1 MAAHSG
7 RITKRKIF
15 AFSASGLANSFC
27 LGLFGGQIT
36 KWKQSKMNSEST
48 NSGDG
53 ELPTAELR
61 QHGNQQWWTEN
72 TMSYDWKEKVDAP
85 RYSKAWF
92 DEIDS
97 KFYHGAR
104 LFLDVPNPFAVLMD
118 IETLPG
124 KRVLEIGCGMG
135 MHTELM
141 LRAGAKLT
149 SIDISPTSIMA
160 TTKRLELKGLS
171 GDIRQMDAEH
181 LDFANGEFD
190 LVWSWG
196 VIHHSARTG
205 QVLKQIDRV
214 LQPGGTAKIM
224 VYALDGMS
232 AYITM
237 MRRYAL
243 GFWAGRQIDDLLW
256 KDADGFT
263 ARFYTKDNWSDLL
276 GIFFEDIET
285 RLFGQDADAVPLPRQ
300 LRRPALKLYSKERL
314 MRLAEKRGSMLYSV
328 GRKPA

>member
-1 MAAHSG
+1 
-7 RITKRKIF
+7 
-15 AFSASGLANSFC
+15 
-27 LGLFGGQIT
+27 
-36 KWKQSKMNSEST
+36 MNSESAK
-48 NSGDG
+48 SGDSQ
-53 ELPTAELR
+53 LPATEAR

-72 TMSYDWKEKVDAP
+72 TMSYDWKKKADSP

-104 LFLDVPNPFAVLMD
+104 LFLDVANPFAALMNID
-118 IETLPG
+118 QLAG

-135 MHTELM
+135 MHSELM

-160 TTKRLELKGLS
+160 TNKRLELKQLS
-171 GDIRQMDAEH
+171 GDVRQMDAEH

-214 LQPGGTAKIM
+214 LKPGGKAKIM

-243 GFWAGRQIDDLLW
+243 GFWTGKQIDDLLW

-276 GIFFEDIET
+276 GIFFEDIEI
-285 RLFGQDADAVPLPRQ
+285 RLFGQDADAIPLPRQ
-300 LRRPALKLYSKERL
+300 IRPLALKFFSKERL
-314 MRLAEKRGSMLYSV
+314 MKLAANRGSMLYSV
-328 GRKPA
+328 ARKPY

>member
-1 MAAHSG
+1 
-7 RITKRKIF
+7 
-15 AFSASGLANSFC
+15 
-27 LGLFGGQIT
+27 
-36 KWKQSKMNSEST
+36 MNSESAK
-48 NSGDG
+48 SGDSQ
-53 ELPTAELR
+53 LPATAAR

-72 TMSYDWKEKVDAP
+72 TMSYDWKKKADSP

-97 KFYHGAR
+97 NFYHGAR
-104 LFLDVPNPFAVLMD
+104 LFLDVANPFAALMNID
-118 IETLPG
+118 QLAG

-135 MHTELM
+135 MHSELM

-160 TTKRLELKGLS
+160 TNKRLELKQLS
-171 GDIRQMDAEH
+171 GDVRQMDAEH
-181 LDFANGEFD
+181 LDFANDEFD

-214 LQPGGTAKIM
+214 LKPGGKAKIM

-243 GFWAGRQIDDLLW
+243 GFWTGKQIDDLLW

-276 GIFFEDIET
+276 GIFFEDIEI
-285 RLFGQDADAVPLPRQ
+285 RLFGQDADAIPLPRQ
-300 LRRPALKLYSKERL
+300 IRPLALKFFSKERL
-314 MRLAEKRGSMLYSV
+314 MKLAANRGSMLYSV
-328 GRKPA
+328 ARKPY